1 MIYHVVIVIIPVE
14 HEVEVVHRFC
24 AGMRLHLCTK
34 DWRVLSHLGSVI
46 NKVVIVWYL
55 LRYIC
60 QFFCIESSVYYRRHA
75 RLLIYGSPSLLD
87 YNYLNLKKKTID
99 GICRH
104 WIESGTYTC
113 KRVKCMSSASFLM
126 EWSITSTLTP

>member
-14 HEVEVVHRFC
+14 HGVEVVHRFC
-24 AGMRLHLCTK
+24 AGMILHLCTK

-55 LRYIC
+55 LQYIC

-87 YNYLNLKKKTID
+87 YNYLNLKKKQLTEYADIELNQ
-99 GICRH
+99 GRIHVKGLNVWVALHSLWNGALQVH
-104 WIESGTYTC
+104 W
-113 KRVKCMSSASFLM
+113 
-126 EWSITSTLTP
+126 PP